1 MVVMGDATVSMK
13 SCRSFMMCLLLVS
26 LSSSRPLRGDP
37 AQRGN
42 LKLLDVVFEPI
53 GQGKNVVQV
62 KAQNLTDREQTLGV
76 HIFTKPPRY
85 GRGMGWGAPFFSAV
99 KAGQSQSAR
108 FVFKIQG
115 PITEDTWLRLRFY
128 NPESPDRYDSD
139 KFFGERRYS
148 SSDLK
153 HRKQALSSPVPDADR
168 RAQEVRRAFDKLQS
182 LVRQKEYKEA
192 WGQFTQDYQAGEFQG
207 EFVKFSNTM
216 DQVVP
221 DCLFWWDRIE
231 FLGLHPQSV
240 FESGEVLMLAATN
253 TDQTWNLDFVQ
264 RDGQWQV
271 DWIGGYVCP
280 KVRHGDWE
288 ERLLPKM
295 QKQRAEHFDIYYFEG
310 STAAKRIGAIT
321 GEREQG
327 YSAVC
332 TFLGQDQRVR
342 IRLVLFEDEKT
353 KVLETG
359 HQGMGWA
366 FGNTIVEVYNNRQQL
381 DPYHEMTHI
390 LMRSYGDPPALFN
403 EGAAVYMSERMGAKA
418 LRYLGGG
425 DSSVHERATQ
435 LKREG
440 TWIPLRELLTYNEIG
455 SKESRPPIAYAEAG
469 SFVRFL
475 IDTYGK
481 DKFLAAY
488 GKTKNAR
495 SQADDDRNADTL
507 KRMYGQPVST
517 LVKQWES
524 TLLVAETR
532 PH

>member
-1 MVVMGDATVSMK
+1 MRNATVSIK
-13 SCRSFMMCLLLVS
+13 CCRLFMTCLLVVS
-26 LSSSRPLRGDP
+26 LSSSRPLYGDP
-37 AQRGN
+37 TYGGN
-42 LKLLDVVFEPI
+42 LKLLDVVFETL
-53 GQGKNVVQV
+53 GQGKNVVYV
-62 KAQNLTDREQTLGV
+62 KVQNLTDREQTLGV
-76 HIFTKPPRY
+76 HIFTKSPRY

-128 NPESPDRYDSD
+128 NPESPDHYDF
-139 KFFGERRYS
+139 KKPFEERRYG

-153 HRKQALSSPVPDADR
+153 HRTEVSGSAVPDADG
-168 RAQEVRRAFDKLQS
+168 RAQEVRRAFEKLQS
-182 LVRQKEYKEA
+182 LVGQKQYKET
-192 WGQFTQDYQAGEFQG
+192 WRQFTQDYQVGEFQG
-207 EFVKFSNTM
+207 KFVKFSNTM
-216 DQVVP
+216 DQVLP
-221 DCLFWWDRIE
+221 DCLFWWDRTE
-231 FLGLHPQSV
+231 FLGLHQQSV
-240 FESGEVLMLAATN
+240 FASGEVLTLMATN
-253 TDQTWNLDFVQ
+253 TDQTWKIDFVQ
-264 RDGQWQV
+264 RDGQWKV

-280 KVRHGDWE
+280 AVRHADWE
-288 ERLLPKM
+288 QRLLPKM
-295 QKQRAEHFDIYYFEG
+295 QKKRTEHFDIYYFES
-310 STAAKRIGAIT
+310 STAARRIDAIA
-321 GEREQG
+321 GKREQG

-332 TFLGQDQRVR
+332 TFLGRNQRAR
-342 IRLVLFEDEKT
+342 IRLVLFEDEKS
-353 KVLETG
+353 KVLQTG

-390 LMRSYGDPPALFN
+390 LMRSHGDPPALFN

-425 DSSVHERATQ
+425 DSSVHERASQ

-455 SKESRPPIAYAEAG
+455 SKESRPPIAYAEAA

-481 DKFLAAY
+481 KKFLAAY
-488 GKTKNAR
+488 RETKNAR
-495 SQADDDRNADTL
+495 SQADDDRNADVL
-507 KRMYGQPVST
+507 KRIYGQPILS
-517 LVKQWES
+517 LVKQWENMLS
-524 TLLVAETR
+524 VAETR